1 MAGGHALELHFGR
14 SWRRHDDTD
23 VSFLRVD
30 APAVLELLVGWDV
43 QVAAAGVLSPW
54 SGRPLEALAHENNL
68 WARPSP
74 DAPWALDMTISDGD
88 NDRWIYRR
96 NRAITR
102 AWDQAVLRE
111 PVSQVP
117 YLAPE
122 LQLLFKSV
130 NVRAKD
136 QMDADEVI
144 PNLPPDRA
152 SLLFNALPS
161 GHEWR
166 QLARP

>member
-1 MAGGHALELHFGR
+1 LELHFGR
-14 SWRRHDDTD
+14 SWRPHDDTD
-23 VSFLRVD
+23 VSFLRAD
-30 APAVLELLVGWDV
+30 APAVLELLVGWDI

-54 SGRPLEALAHENNL
+54 SGRPLDALMHENNL

-74 DAPWALDMTISDGD
+74 DSPWALDMTISDGD

-111 PVSQVP
+111 PVGKVP

-136 QMDADEVI
+136 QVDADEVI

-152 SLLFNALPS
+152 SLLFDALPN

-166 QLARP
+166 QLARRS